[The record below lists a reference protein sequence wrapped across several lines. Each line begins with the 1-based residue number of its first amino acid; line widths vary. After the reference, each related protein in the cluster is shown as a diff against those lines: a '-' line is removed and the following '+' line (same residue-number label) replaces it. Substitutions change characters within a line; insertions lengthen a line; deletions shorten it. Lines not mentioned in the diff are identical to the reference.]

1 MEWRC
6 HDSRRDHDLAIEKAG
21 QRLKELEQE
30 ERRDPTSDRFTAR
43 NLTTPADTSHSVPGR

>member
-30 ERRDPTSDRFTAR
+30 ERRDPTSDRFTAG
-43 NLTTPADTSHSVPGR
+43 NLTTPANTRHPVPGL